1 MPNPAPIPLDAE
13 LSVVGDPVFTD
24 IPGETVI
31 LDERSG
37 RYFGLDDVG
46 SFVWRHLQRTTTLR
60 ALVAAVTA
68 EYEVTAEACEADL
81 QALVADL
88 RAADLVA
95 VGAAA
100 RG

>member
-1 MPNPAPIPLDAE
+1 MPNLDPIPWDAT
-13 LSVVGDPVFTD
+13 LSIVGDPVFTD

-60 ALVAAVTA
+60 RLTEAVTA
-68 EYEVTAEACEADL
+68 EYDVAADRSEADL
-81 QALVADL
+81 RALIADL

-95 VGAAA
+95 VDPEA

>member
-1 MPNPAPIPLDAE
+1 MPNPDPIPFDAE
-13 LSVVGDPVFTD
+13 LSIVGDPVFTE

-46 SFVWRHLQRTTTLR
+46 TFVWRLLRQTTTLR
-60 ALVAAVTA
+60 SLVAAVTE
-68 EYEVTAEACEADL
+68 EYDVAADVCEE
-81 QALVADL
+81 DL
-88 RAADLVA
+88 RALLGDLRSADLVA
-95 VGAAA
+95 IGSEA

>member
-1 MPNPAPIPLDAE
+1 MPQPDAIPLDAA
-13 LSVVGDPVFTD
+13 LAVVGSPVFTE

-46 SFVWRHLQRTTTLR
+46 SFVWRHLQQTTTLR
-60 ALVAAVTA
+60 RLIAAVTN
-68 EYEVTAEACEADL
+68 EYDVTDDRSEADL
-81 QALVADL
+81 RALLADL

-95 VGAAA
+95 VGAET

>member
-1 MPNPAPIPLDAE
+1 MPHPEPIPLDAE
-13 LSVVGDPVFTD
+13 LSVVGEPVFTD

-37 RYFGLDDVG
+37 RYFGLDEVG
-46 SFVWRHLQRTTTLR
+46 SFVWRHLQQGTTLHR
-60 ALVAAVTA
+60 LVAAVTA
-68 EYEVTAEACEADL
+68 AYDVAADPCEADL
-81 QALVADL
+81 RALIADL

>member
-1 MPNPAPIPLDAE
+1 MQQHDLIPLDAE
-13 LSVVGDPVFTD
+13 LTVVGDPVFTD

-46 SFVWRHLQRTTTLR
+46 TFVWRHLQRATTLR
-60 ALVAAVTA
+60 SLVAAVTA
-68 EYEVTAEACEADL
+68 EYEVAADACEADL
-81 QALVADL
+81 RALIGDL

-95 VGAAA
+95 VGGEA

>member
-1 MPNPAPIPLDAE
+1 MHHPNPIPLDAA

-60 ALVAAVTA
+60 ELIAAVTD
-68 EYEVTAEACEADL
+68 EYDVAADRSEADL
-81 QALVADL
+81 RALIADL

-100 RG
+100 HG

>member
-1 MPNPAPIPLDAE
+1 MPQPDAIPLDAE
-13 LSVVGDPVFTD
+13 LAVVGSPVFTD

-60 ALVAAVTA
+60 SLIAAVTD
-68 EYEVTAEACEADL
+68 EYDVAADRSEADL
-81 QALVADL
+81 RALLADL

-95 VGAAA
+95 VGTEA

>member
-1 MPNPAPIPLDAE
+1 MPHPEPIPLDAV
-13 LSVVGDPVFTD
+13 LSVVGEPVFTD

-60 ALVAAVTA
+60 HLVAAVTA
-68 EYEVTAEACEADL
+68 EYDVNADRSE
-81 QALVADL
+81 ADL
-88 RAADLVA
+88 RALIADLRAVDLVA
-95 VGAAA
+95 VGPEA

>member
-1 MPNPAPIPLDAE
+1 MPNPATIPLDAE
-13 LSVVGDPVFTD
+13 LHVVGEPVFTD

-46 SFVWRHLQRTTTLR
+46 SFVWRRLQGPTTLR

-68 EYEVTAEACEADL
+68 EYDVAPDVCEADL
-81 QALVADL
+81 RALLGDL
-88 RAADLVA
+88 RAADLVS
-95 VGAAA
+95 VGPEAN
-100 RG
+100 G

>member
-1 MPNPAPIPLDAE
+1 MPQPSPIPLDAE
-13 LSVVGDPVFTD
+13 LTVIGDPAFTD

-31 LDERSG
+31 LDERTG

-46 SFVWRHLQRTTTLR
+46 SFVWRHLQQTTTLR
-60 ALVAAVTA
+60 RLVAAVMA
-68 EYEVTAEACEADL
+68 EYEVAAGPCESDL
-81 QALVADL
+81 QTLLADL
-88 RAADLVA
+88 RAADLIA